1 MAGKLIGVISD
12 THGLLRPE
20 AAAALQGCDLLV
32 HAGDIGA
39 EEILSSLTQ
48 IAPLVSVRGNNDMQ
62 SWARSLPATAD
73 VEVLGMRILLLHDV
87 SELSVDP
94 QQEGIHVVVHGHSHR
109 PRSFKLPVT
118 LGFLQI
124 DDGRVQG
131 RTIELLNATST
142 LQNIPR
148 PH

>member
-1 MAGKLIGVISD
+1 MRRRVSHFLALVVVASLAVTLFAGVADAKSSKMSAKQKAAVRAKLRKQIKKNPKAIMRKSFVKK
-12 THGLLRPE
+12 
-20 AAAALQGCDLLV
+20 AALV
-32 HAGDIGA
+32 
-39 EEILSSLTQ
+39 
-48 IAPLVSVRGNNDMQ
+48 N
-62 SWARSLPATAD
+62 
-73 VEVLGMRILLLHDV
+73 
-87 SELSVDP
+87 
-94 QQEGIHVVVHGHSHR
+94 
-109 PRSFKLPVT
+109 FKLPVT